1 MRFSIE
7 TADISKSNIEEKY
20 KSFVD
25 DRNFVVHHLI
35 SELIPNDESSY
46 SLMINKLT
54 NINEKFE
61 KDLQE
66 LVQTR
71 QLMLDAYNHILSSN
85 EMRKLKSSEEYLN

>member
-1 MRFSIE
+1 
-7 TADISKSNIEEKY
+7 
-20 KSFVD
+20 
-25 DRNFVVHHLI
+25 
-35 SELIPNDESSY
+35 
-46 SLMINKLT
+46 MINKLT